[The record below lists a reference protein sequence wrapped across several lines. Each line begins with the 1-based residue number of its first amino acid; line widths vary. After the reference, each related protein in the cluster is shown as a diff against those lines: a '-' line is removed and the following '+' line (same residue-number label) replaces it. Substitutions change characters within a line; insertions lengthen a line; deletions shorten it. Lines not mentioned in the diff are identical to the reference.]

1 MADLPGRTA
10 YDRAGPDDEDEG
22 WGSPVPAEY
31 GSLRSVLPA
40 AEGGRGAAPAPAP
53 RSTPPRTTPARTN
66 TPRPTS
72 DEGLD
77 RTAVITTLLRR
88 LQGDGAAAVV
98 APATSLLRRLQGD
111 GPDALAEP
119 LEEPEVAPENL
130 AEPLA
135 TVVGPVTLPDD
146 AQLVSNLEM
155 AARNRRRPRRRVVPT
170 RTRATVRHLRIASV
184 VRVSIIFWL
193 VMLAAVVVASVLL
206 WTFADAF
213 GSLPS
218 IEKSIQTLFSLKS
231 FKLHPG
237 QVAFYT
243 FLGGLVVSIA
253 GVVAN
258 VLFALIYNL
267 IADVVGGIKVDLDH
281 LSGD

>member
-10 YDRAGPDDEDEG
+10 YDRAGPEDEDGG

-40 AEGGRGAAPAPAP
+40 AEEGRADA
-53 RSTPPRTTPARTN
+53 SSS
-66 TPRPTS
+66 TPRPIPG
-72 DEGLD
+72 EGVD

-111 GPDALAEP
+111 GPEAFAETP
-119 LEEPEVAPENL
+119 EAPEVSPEHL

-155 AARNRRRPRRRVVPT
+155 AARTRRRPRRRVVPA
-170 RTRATVRHLRIASV
+170 RTRATVRHLSIASV
-184 VRVSIIFWL
+184 LRVSIIFWL

-243 FLGGLVVSIA
+243 FLGGLVVSMA
-253 GVVAN
+253 GIFAN
-258 VLFALIYNL
+258 VLLALIYNL
-267 IADVVGGIKVDLDH
+267 IADVVGGVRVDLDH
-281 LSGD
+281 FTGE

>member
-10 YDRAGPDDEDEG
+10 YDRAGPNDEDGG

-31 GSLRSVLPA
+31 GSLRSVDPA
-40 AEGGRGAAPAPAP
+40 VEAGR
-53 RSTPPRTTPARTN
+53 SEPPRT
-66 TPRPTS
+66 S
-72 DEGLD
+72 S
-77 RTAVITTLLRR
+77 
-88 LQGDGAAAVV
+88 GDGFDRSKVTNLLQRIQGEGAAAVEAAVV

-111 GPDALAEP
+111 GLESEP
-119 LEEPEVAPENL
+119 ADEPEVSPENL

-135 TVVGPVTLPDD
+135 IMAGPVTLPDD
-146 AQLVSNLEM
+146 AQLVSDLEA
-155 AARNRRRPRRRVVPT
+155 AARTRRRPRRRVVPA
-170 RTRATVRHLRIASV
+170 RTRATVRHLNILSV
-184 VRVSIIFWL
+184 IRVSIIFWM
-193 VMLAAVVVASVLL
+193 VMLTAVVVASVLL
-206 WTFADAF
+206 WIFADAF

-218 IEKSIQTLFSLKS
+218 IEKSISTLFSLKS

-243 FLGGLVVSIA
+243 FLGGLVISIA
-253 GVVAN
+253 GVFAN

-267 IADVVGGIKVDLDH
+267 IADVVGGVKVDLDH

>member
-1 MADLPGRTA
+1 VHGRTA
-10 YDRAGPDDEDEG
+10 YDRAGPDDDDQG

-31 GSLRSVLPA
+31 GSLRSVRPG
-40 AEGGRGAAPAPAP
+40 AEDRGVREVAGPAP
-53 RSTPPRTTPARTN
+53 PA
-66 TPRPTS
+66 
-72 DEGLD
+72 EEHLD
-77 RTAVITTLLRR
+77 RTAVISTLLRR
-88 LQGDGAAAVV
+88 LQGEGAAAVV

-111 GPDALAEP
+111 GTDVVADPA
-119 LEEPEVAPENL
+119 EPEVSAENR

-146 AQLVSNLEM
+146 AQLVSDLEA
-155 AARNRRRPRRRVVPT
+155 AARTRRRPRRRVVPA
-170 RTRATVRHLRIASV
+170 RTRATVRHLSISSV
-184 VRVSIIFWL
+184 LRVSIIFWL

-206 WTFADAF
+206 WIFADAF

-218 IEKSIQTLFSLKS
+218 IEKSIRTLFSLKS

-253 GVVAN
+253 GVFAN
-258 VLFALIYNL
+258 LLFALIYNL
-267 IADVVGGIKVDLDH
+267 IADVVGGVKVDLDH
-281 LSGD
+281 LSSGD